1 MARALH
7 LPEDFKTYD
16 FLSMISRESNGR
28 KSIRLLAMHHLQLG
42 KLLVDVAEIVGIH
55 CKTVQVWLSKF
66 RKLGL
71 SSVDDA
77 PRCGAA
83 KKITG
88 LQKSGCRKQY
98 KV

>member
-16 FLSMISRESNGR
+16 FLPMINRESNGR
-28 KSIRLLAMHHLQLG
+28 ESIRLLAMHHLQLG
-42 KLLVDVAEIVGIH
+42 KSLVDVAEIVGVH

-77 PRCGAA
+77 PRCGAP